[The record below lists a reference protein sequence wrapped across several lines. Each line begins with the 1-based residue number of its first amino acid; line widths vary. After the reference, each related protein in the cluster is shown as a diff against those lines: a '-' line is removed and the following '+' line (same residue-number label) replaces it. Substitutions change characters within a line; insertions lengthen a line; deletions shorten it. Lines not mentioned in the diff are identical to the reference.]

1 MEHSLHS
8 ISGQQVWM
16 SETTN
21 KALAVLE
28 TCRHGGC
35 ASVVGYSPDKG
46 WIDRPYQNIQFISRV
61 STSKLYARRV
71 AALEA
76 LQYGDIAAAVAK
88 DAKLS
93 DLSASDA
100 FDLFVTRRCME
111 IDSMSKPLTGSTGRN
126 DSHRQGHDRCYIH
139 VSQGVKV
146 HLVTEKV
153 DGLMQPILR
162 DGFPTVNSVMVE
174 ALFLNVRTTVEGT
187 RKLVNSGVAVRMS
200 NLIAKSIN
208 NVGNQIRFLSLKAD
222 NFEYLNIDHN
232 AIIAKELHE
241 VIAA

>member
-1 MEHSLHS
+1 L
-8 ISGQQVWM
+8 
-16 SETTN
+16 T
-21 KALAVLE
+21 VLE
-28 TCRHGGC
+28 NCRHGGC

-61 STSKLYARRV
+61 STGKLYARRI

-76 LQYGDIAAAVAK
+76 LEYGDIASDVAR
-88 DAKLS
+88 DSKLS
-93 DLSASDA
+93 DLTASDA
-100 FDLFVTRRCME
+100 LELFNTRKQGE
-111 IDSMSKPLTGSTGRN
+111 IDSMSKPLTGNTGRS
-126 DSHRQGHDRCYIH
+126 DAHRQGHDRCYIH

-153 DGLMQPILR
+153 DGIMQPILR

-187 RKLVNSGVAVRMS
+187 RKVVNSGCPVRMS
-200 NLIAKSIN
+200 NLIAKHIN

-222 NFEYLNIDHN
+222 NFEYINIDHN

-241 VIAA
+241 LVA